1 MIAAIDA
8 LGLLIVLTIG
18 VLIYRWLIHSRW
30 FAGLVGSVTHP
41 SPESD
46 EDVLKNLHSA
56 EQNAWRRAEDANC
69 AASKARETAV
79 EINRHVRRKPTPF

>member
-41 SPESD
+41 SPEGD

-69 AASKARETAV
+69 AASKARQTAV
-79 EINRHVRRKPTPF
+79 EIKRHVRRKPTPF